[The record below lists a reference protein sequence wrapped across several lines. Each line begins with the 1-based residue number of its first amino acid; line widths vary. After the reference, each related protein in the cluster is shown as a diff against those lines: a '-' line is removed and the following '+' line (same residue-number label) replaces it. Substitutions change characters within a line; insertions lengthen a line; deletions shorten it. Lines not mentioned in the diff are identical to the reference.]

1 MENIENINENKSKK
15 RKTLWILIPIII
27 VLIIITT
34 LYINN
39 KTFKTKVNNLME
51 RLPGFAG
58 EYFRN
63 SPTDMERQVMRSE
76 LADYYLALE
85 PETAADKLYIIKKED
100 DKLYQDII
108 KLMNSISS
116 SKTAEI
122 IELVRKIELR
132 RDLLVSIYD
141 EIQFEKESLLMG
153 EAERFQGR
161 DLPVI
166 ISEVESR
173 YSRDQDFREEL
184 PYIFSYMD
192 ENQAA
197 DILYYLNGS
206 IREEVLYSLNRGKR
220 TNLENKILGKRAKED
235 ELIEL
240 ANLYEAKPIKLAVEE
255 IGNTEKY
262 NIEDL
267 AIIYKNMP
275 VLKSAEILSNI
286 DNREFIQELF
296 TAIKTEEQLLKEETT
311 TKEIGKSMEFIT
323 EYNNKVSNLVNIYE
337 KMRPDKIAKIAE
349 KMLNNDSTVTILEI
363 QAEPVFKIS
372 DASIMVDVLSRMNNK
387 TLARIMDNM
396 NDRRASL
403 LTQELAK
410 PIIVAENVE
419 ISEEDDMEIVHNYNK
434 KVDDLVSVYEN
445 MKPKQAAE
453 IAEEMLKNN
462 TTAPII
468 VDIFSKIQDKNLSNI
483 LNEMKVS
490 EASKLTQMLVR

>member
-1 MENIENINENKSKK
+1 MS
-15 RKTLWILIPIII
+15 
-27 VLIIITT
+27 
-34 LYINN
+34 
-39 KTFKTKVNNLME
+39 
-51 RLPGFAG
+51 
-58 EYFRN
+58 
-63 SPTDMERQVMRSE
+63 
-76 LADYYLALE
+76 
-85 PETAADKLYIIKKED
+85 
-100 DKLYQDII
+100 
-108 KLMNSISS
+108 SISS

-166 ISEVESR
+166 INEVESR
-173 YSRDQDFREEL
+173 YSRDQDFREDL

-275 VLKSAEILSNI
+275 ILKSAEILSNI
-286 DNREFIQELF
+286 DNKEFIQELL

-337 KMRPDKIAKIAE
+337 KK
-349 KMLNNDSTVTILEI
+349 
-363 QAEPVFKIS
+363 
-372 DASIMVDVLSRMNNK
+372 
-387 TLARIMDNM
+387 
-396 NDRRASL
+396 
-403 LTQELAK
+403 
-410 PIIVAENVE
+410 
-419 ISEEDDMEIVHNYNK
+419 
-434 KVDDLVSVYEN
+434 
-445 MKPKQAAE
+445 
-453 IAEEMLKNN
+453 
-462 TTAPII
+462 
-468 VDIFSKIQDKNLSNI
+468 
-483 LNEMKVS
+483 
-490 EASKLTQMLVR
+490 